1 MDDYIFLFKSHSLF
15 RKKTSYWIAGL
26 FHRFKESQEKKQT
39 NKQTKSND
47 DDNNKI
53 RIFVDQDYPVISQFL
68 ISLFFSR
75 SCGAILPLTSRLKI
89 KPLVIYTET
98 ARGKSLTAATCV
110 QD

>member
-26 FHRFKESQEKKQT
+26 FHRFKESQEKKKKTRT
-39 NKQTKSND
+39 NSND

-98 ARGKSLTAATCV
+98 ARDKCPGLNASIV
-110 QD
+110 